1 MPISSKQIQELRA
14 QTGAGILDA
23 KQALEEA
30 SGDMDGA
37 RVILR
42 TKGIIKAEKKS
53 QRAAHEGRIAAYI
66 HSNGKIGVL
75 VKVYCETDFVA
86 RNEEFGAFVHELAL
100 HIAAANPQY
109 IAIDNI
115 PSEVKEAE
123 MRIYREQL
131 GETNKPKE
139 IIEQIVEGKMGKFAQ
154 EFCLLQQPYVK
165 DPDKTIGE
173 LFLEAVAKFGENIQI
188 GEFVRYE
195 L

>member
-14 QTGAGILDA
+14 QTGAGVLDA

-30 SGDMDGA
+30 GGDMDGA

-42 TKGIIKAEKKS
+42 TKGIIKAGKKS
-53 QRAAHEGRIAAYI
+53 QRAAHEGLIAAYI

-86 RNEEFGAFVHELAL
+86 KNEEFGKFAHDIAL

-109 IAIDNI
+109 VSVDDI
-115 PSEVKEAE
+115 PDEVKDAE
-123 MRIYREQL
+123 TRIYREQL
-131 GETNKPKE
+131 GDTNKPKD
-139 IIEQIVEGKMGKFAQ
+139 IIEQIVGGKMSKFAE
-154 EFCLLQQPYVK
+154 EFCLLQQPFVK

-173 LFLEAVAKFGENIQI
+173 LLQEAVAKFGENIQI
-188 GEFVRYE
+188 GEFERYE